1 MGINGCAIGF
11 MIRSGTPQ
19 RTQESLNLLARTEES
34 KGTWRAL
41 GTLASDRLS
50 ALRHVTDID
59 SIGSWTRI
67 EGRKLSDREVER
79 LLSSL
84 QIKSFAARDE
94 QEVLFVGRNRPQPA
108 GRDCYRI
115 SIARASCASGEWL
128 LFAEQI
134 DVISS

>member
-1 MGINGCAIGF
+1 

-67 EGRKLSDREVER
+67 EGSKLSDREVER

-84 QIKSFAARDE
+84 QIKSLAVRGE
-94 QEVLFVGRNRPQPA
+94 QEALFVGRNRP
-108 GRDCYRI
+108 
-115 SIARASCASGEWL
+115 RAE
-128 LFAEQI
+128 I
-134 DVISS
+134 